1 MYAVVLTILPSLSFL
16 YTATVFA
23 FIGVFCMIY
32 SELFISLMFREIRPC
47 RFLIAINILAKI
59 KKWIQV
65 YRVDKCNLK
74 KYLNITKCIIFFS
87 IMHKVFLWT
96 SLWLKNIYF
105 LNEHSYAIYIIY
117 YSQFNEKSFFTVC

>member
-59 KKWIQV
+59 KK
-65 YRVDKCNLK
+65 VD
-74 KYLNITKCIIFFS
+74 TGVQS
-87 IMHKVFLWT
+87 
-96 SLWLKNIYF
+96 
-105 LNEHSYAIYIIY
+105 
-117 YSQFNEKSFFTVC
+117 